1 MIAYLF
7 PCQGSQRAG
16 MYDLLGDKF
25 KETEEVFEVARAVT
39 GRDVIKLC
47 KELTDEELKLTYNTQ
62 LSVTAMNM
70 AYAKI
75 LAN

>member
-1 MIAYLF
+1 
-7 PCQGSQRAG
+7 
-16 MYDLLGDKF
+16 MYDLLGDKI
-25 KETEEVFEVARAVT
+25 KETEENFEVAKMMT

-62 LSVTAMNM
+62 FSVTAMNM

-75 LAN
+75 LVN